1 MPNAVHMI
9 KQDHKKVASLFDKYK
24 NTKGEEA
31 KRRIAEQA
39 MEQLEVH
46 ALVEEDI
53 FYPAVKK
60 ALGDGALIHDALKE
74 HHVIK
79 ELIEELKTMEDYDE
93 DFEEKWSELVENVQY
108 HVNEEESDLLLQAE
122 ESELDLVKCGALMT
136 ERKEK
141 AIEEIGASSM
151 AHTAKIRPG
160 SRSKNS
166 IKRSEIRHA

>member
-1 MPNAVHMI
+1 MPNAIQMV
-9 KQDHKKVASLFDKYK
+9 KQDHKKVANLFDKYK
-24 NTKGEEA
+24 HTKKEEA

-74 HHVIK
+74 HQVIK
-79 ELIEELKTMEDYDE
+79 ELIEELKIIEDYDE

-122 ESELDLVKCGALMT
+122 ESELDLVNCGALMT

-151 AHTAKIRPG
+151 AHTGKLRPG

-166 IKRSEIRHA
+166 TKHSESRHA

>member
-1 MPNAVHMI
+1 MPNAVQMI
-9 KQDHKKVASLFDKYK
+9 KQDHRKVATLFDKYK

-46 ALVEEDI
+46 ALVEEDV

-79 ELIEELKTMEDYDE
+79 ELIEDLKTMEDYDG
-93 DFEEKWSELVENVQY
+93 DFEEKWSELVANVQY
-108 HVNEEESDLLLQAE
+108 HITEEESDLLLQAE
-122 ESELDLVKCGALMT
+122 ESNLDRVKCGATMT

-160 SRSKNS
+160 SKSRNS
-166 IKRSEIRHA
+166 TKQSESRHA

>member
-1 MPNAVHMI
+1 MPNAVQMI
-9 KQDHKKVASLFDKYK
+9 KQDHRKVASLFDKYK

-39 MEQLEVH
+39 IEQLEVH

-53 FYPAVKK
+53 FYPAVEK

-74 HHVIK
+74 HQVIK

-122 ESELDLVKCGALMT
+122 ESELDLVKCGTLMT
-136 ERKEK
+136 ERRAK

-151 AHTAKIRPG
+151 VYTAKLRPG
-160 SRSKNS
+160 SRTKKSTKH
-166 IKRSEIRHA
+166 SESRHA